1 MTPMQQLRAGR
12 TVRRVSQLFVGLW
25 LYGTA
30 MAMFIRAELG
40 LDPWD
45 VFHYG
50 VQQHIGLSFGTIVII
65 VGGLVLLLWI
75 PLKQWPGLGTV
86 ANVFVIGIAT
96 DVMLAVL
103 DAPSELWLR
112 WVFLLGGIVVNGI
125 GGAMYIGSQYGPGP
139 RDGLMTGLSHRTGLS
154 IRLVR
159 TALEVSVL
167 AVGWLLGGVVGLG
180 TVLYALLIGP
190 AVQTFLPLLTVR
202 LRDAAAQAEA
212 RSRSEGLDPQAVEV
226 LQDPVVLVAAGDVGR
241 EEDRRHLAGLDH
253 PAHHADGQ
261 GLADEGRGEGGD
273 GADLDAVRQLEGGV
287 AERREVVD
295 DDIGDLRQA
304 LAARVLRLDGLGV
317 LEAGHRDDAGGRAP

>member
-1 MTPMQQLRAGR
+1 MSPIQTLRTGLTTGARRRVDLIPMTPMEQLRAGR
-12 TVRRVSQLFVGLW
+12 SFRRVTQLLVGLW

-50 VQQHIGLSFGTIVII
+50 VQQHIGLSFGTIVVI
-65 VGGLVLLLWI
+65 VGGFVLLLWI
-75 PLKQWPGLGTV
+75 PLKQWPGLGTI

-103 DAPSELWLR
+103 DTPSELWLR
-112 WVFLLGGIVVNGI
+112 WAFLLGGIVINGI

-139 RDGLMTGLSHRTGLS
+139 RDGLMTGLAQRTGLS

-167 AVGWLLGGVVGLG
+167 AIGWVLGGVVGVG

-190 AVQTFLPLLTVR
+190 AVQAFLPLLTVR
-202 LRDAAAQAEA
+202 LSAQSPALEQGQSPRPA
-212 RSRSEGLDPQAVEV
+212 SSEDQKDLI
-226 LQDPVVLVAAGDVGR
+226 R
-241 EEDRRHLAGLDH
+241 E
-253 PAHHADGQ
+253 P
-261 GLADEGRGEGGD
+261 
-273 GADLDAVRQLEGGV
+273 
-287 AERREVVD
+287 
-295 DDIGDLRQA
+295 
-304 LAARVLRLDGLGV
+304 
-317 LEAGHRDDAGGRAP
+317 

>member
-1 MTPMQQLRAGR
+1 MTPMEQLRAGR
-12 TVRRVSQLFVGLW
+12 TFRRMVQLFIGLW

-75 PLKQWPGLGTV
+75 PLRQWPGFGTV
-86 ANVFVIGIAT
+86 MNVFVIGIAT

-103 DAPSELWLR
+103 AAPSDLWLR
-112 WVFLLGGIVVNGI
+112 WVFLLGGIVVNGL

-139 RDGLMTGLSHRTGLS
+139 RDGLMTGLAHRTGLS

-159 TALEVSVL
+159 TSLEISVL
-167 AVGWLLGGVVGLG
+167 AIGWLLGGVVGLG

-190 AVQTFLPLLTVR
+190 AVQAFLPLVTVR
-202 LRDAAAQAEA
+202 LTVP
-212 RSRSEGLDPQAVEV
+212 SR
-226 LQDPVVLVAAGDVGR
+226 
-241 EEDRRHLAGLDH
+241 
-253 PAHHADGQ
+253 
-261 GLADEGRGEGGD
+261 
-273 GADLDAVRQLEGGV
+273 
-287 AERREVVD
+287 
-295 DDIGDLRQA
+295 
-304 LAARVLRLDGLGV
+304 
-317 LEAGHRDDAGGRAP
+317 LEAQKDLIREP

>member
-1 MTPMQQLRAGR
+1 MWSTLDCMSPIQTLRAGASRRVDLVPMTPMQQLRAGR

-50 VQQHIGLSFGTIVII
+50 VQQHIGLSFGTIVVI

-75 PLKQWPGLGTV
+75 PLKQWPGLGTI

-103 DAPSELWLR
+103 DVPSELWLR

-139 RDGLMTGLSHRTGLS
+139 RDGLMTGLARRTGLS

-167 AVGWLLGGVVGLG
+167 AIGWLLGGVVGLG

-190 AVQTFLPLLTVR
+190 AVQAFLPLVTVR
-202 LRDAAAQAEA
+202 LATPAPTSTPAPASSDDQKD
-212 RSRSEGLDPQAVEV
+212 LI
-226 LQDPVVLVAAGDVGR
+226 R
-241 EEDRRHLAGLDH
+241 E
-253 PAHHADGQ
+253 P
-261 GLADEGRGEGGD
+261 
-273 GADLDAVRQLEGGV
+273 
-287 AERREVVD
+287 
-295 DDIGDLRQA
+295 
-304 LAARVLRLDGLGV
+304 
-317 LEAGHRDDAGGRAP
+317 